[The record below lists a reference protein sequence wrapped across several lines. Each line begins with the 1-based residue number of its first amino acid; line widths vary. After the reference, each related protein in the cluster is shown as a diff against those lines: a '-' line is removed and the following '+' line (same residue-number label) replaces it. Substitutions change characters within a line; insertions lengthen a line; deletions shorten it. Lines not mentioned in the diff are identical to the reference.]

1 MEKDGDGWVFP
12 SMVSESGHVEVLSH
26 QYDPIT
32 RAGGSKFWFHG
43 FRNCFITVV
52 ERELMLPRSLTKRLV
67 QPCPASDVTEGYAA
81 DWSIGQLR
89 EPAQGI
95 ADRID
100 ALLEAGPESYCQ
112 KLCMG

>member
-1 MEKDGDGWVFP
+1 M
-12 SMVSESGHVEVLSH
+12 SESGHVEVLSH

-67 QPCPASDVTEGYAA
+67 NHARGSCRYAPSPRLA
-81 DWSIGQLR
+81 R
-89 EPAQGI
+89 APTKCAM
-95 ADRID
+95 AF
-100 ALLEAGPESYCQ
+100 AG
-112 KLCMG
+112 KLDE

>member
-1 MEKDGDGWVFP
+1 MEICIFVFPDTKTGVPLELPITRQLSAILERRRVEKDGDGWVFP

-67 QPCPASDVTEGYAA
+67 NQARPAT
-81 DWSIGQLR
+81 
-89 EPAQGI
+89 
-95 ADRID
+95 
-100 ALLEAGPESYCQ
+100 
-112 KLCMG
+112 